1 MPHAPSARTTP
12 TTRQRLASPALIA
25 IAALMLCLTGC
36 GSPEPQAPPAPAV
49 AVDSP
54 KSLAVTEYYQYTG
67 TLAATEMVEL
77 RARVPGFIDDI
88 DFKPSTDVTKDDLL
102 FLIEPGPYAAA
113 TAAATAEVRGARDS
127 LKEAEVTLERTR
139 ESFRGGAVTQQ
150 ELTLAETQVAIRQ
163 ATVDLAKANLD
174 TAKIQE
180 GYTRVLAPISGRI
193 DRNRVDIGDLVGSGE
208 PTLLATIANIDPIWA
223 YFDVS
228 ERIVLEY
235 LERGRNGE
243 LPQDAED
250 RNRDLVEL
258 ALANTP
264 AGQYP
269 FKGKIDFVDN
279 AVDEATGTIRVRAIF
294 PNQNKLLFPGLFVRA
309 RVPYA
314 HNPQALVIEENA
326 IGTDLVG
333 KFVWVLDANNT
344 ASKRYLPRLGGQRG
358 AFRVV
363 LECLSTEDRYV
374 VSGIQNVQPNQPVT
388 VIERPP
394 GSAPKLPPGDA
405 PPPTAT
411 QPTDAPADPT
421 TSPPTTPP
429 AAGAPTE

>member
-1 MPHAPSARTTP
+1 MPTPPAHATP
-12 TTRQRLASPALIA
+12 AFPPLTLALLSCLI
-25 IAALMLCLTGC
+25 LFLTLPGC

-49 AVDSP
+49 AVDTP
-54 KSLAVTEYYQYTG
+54 KTLAVTEYYRYTG

-77 RARVPGFIDDI
+77 RARVAGFIEDI
-88 DFKPSTDVTKDDLL
+88 DFKPSTDVDKNDPL
-102 FLIEPGPYAAA
+102 FIIEPGPYAAA
-113 TAAATAEVRGARDS
+113 TAAAKAQLTASQKS
-127 LKEAEVTLERTR
+127 LEEAQITLQRTE
-139 ESFRGGAVTQQ
+139 ESFRNGGANQQ
-150 ELTLAETQVAIRQ
+150 EFTLAETEVAIRQ
-163 ATVDLAKANLD
+163 AQVDLAQAQLD
-174 TAKIQE
+174 TAKIEE

-193 DRNRVDIGDLVGSGE
+193 DRNRVDIGDLVGTGE

-243 LPQDAED
+243 LPQDRDD
-250 RNRDLVEL
+250 RDRDAVEL

-264 AGQYP
+264 AGQFP

-294 PNQNKLLFPGLFVRA
+294 PNEDALLFPGLFVRA

-314 HNPQALVIEENA
+314 HNPTALVIEENA

-333 KFVWVLDANNT
+333 KFVWVIGADNT
-344 ASKRYLPRLGGQRG
+344 AVKRYLPALGGQRG

-363 LECLSTEDRYV
+363 LDGLSPEDRYV
-374 VSGIQNVQPNQPVT
+374 VSGIQNVRPKQPVRL
-388 VIERPP
+388 IDRPA
-394 GSAPKLPPGDA
+394 GSAPELPPGDA
-405 PPPTAT
+405 PPPAAPPTPPTSPANEPAT
-411 QPTDAPADPT
+411 QPEAGDPA
-421 TSPPTTPP
+421 
-429 AAGAPTE
+429 G